1 MVRHLLLGAAA
12 LIILLIY
19 QAPNASFNDLL
30 FWSPG
35 ALLFLPDNLN
45 FGETIFRLF
54 QVLPVLLLIPMVWLL
69 ATALLALIELEG

>member
-19 QAPNASFNDLL
+19 QAPNAIFNDLL

-35 ALLFLPDNLN
+35 ELLFLPDNLI
-45 FGETIFRLF
+45 FGETIFKLF

>member
-19 QAPNASFNDLL
+19 QAPNAIFNDLL
-30 FWSPG
+30 FGSPG
-35 ALLFLPDNLN
+35 ELLFLPDNLN

>member
-19 QAPNASFNDLL
+19 QAPNAIFNDLL

-35 ALLFLPDNLN
+35 ELLFLPDNLN